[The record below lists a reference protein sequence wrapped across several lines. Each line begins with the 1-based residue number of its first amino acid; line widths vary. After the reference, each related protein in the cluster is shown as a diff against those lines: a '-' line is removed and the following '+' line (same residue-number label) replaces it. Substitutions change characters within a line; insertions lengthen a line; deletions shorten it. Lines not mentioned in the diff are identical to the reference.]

1 MCGDTST
8 HKEFPCLCG
17 SSSLTYWHTQH
28 YCCLPPGERCSDG
41 NRKTVCRSGEA
52 VHKSEPCHGVCNE
65 DSEASV
71 EGSCGYTDQCRY
83 NNVEFMCGAICTH
96 RPCTCA
102 GTQLKHYSSEYCC
115 TLQEDL
121 CSFEN
126 GNLRYPT
133 CTNGTVISKSDS
145 CNGRC
150 YNSYQH
156 SSKLGRDAHYSC
168 PDGRC
173 LPVKDVRR
181 KLQER
186 CRGVDVGVCSHTMY
200 RGV

>member
-1 MCGDTST
+1 MQAWQSTSQIRT
-8 HKEFPCLCG
+8 
-17 SSSLTYWHTQH
+17 
-28 YCCLPPGERCSDG
+28 LPW
-41 NRKTVCRSGEA
+41 
-52 VHKSEPCHGVCNE
+52 
-65 DSEASV
+65 
-71 EGSCGYTDQCRY
+71 

-126 GNLRYPT
+126 GDLRYPT
-133 CTNGTVISKSDS
+133 FTNGTVISKSDS

-181 KLQER
+181 EMSWCGCWSLQPHYVQR
-186 CRGVDVGVCSHTMY
+186 SVMTTCFDLCRF
-200 RGV
+200 RIKK